1 MRRAA
6 LALLALAATAHAQ
19 GLEERV
25 RALELR
31 AAPGESAVD
40 AWFDRGLRFA
50 SRDEFFTA
58 RIGLSVVQHS
68 VLHLREGGGAGP
80 DEFLV
85 REAAPEFG
93 VRIAQAFEGFVSPIV
108 LPGSARLLYGWVEFN
123 RWDWLR
129 IRVGQFK
136 EPYSLETLEETRW
149 WDFPENSVVYMQ
161 APVPD
166 LGVMVHGRIHRGLLQ
181 YAIGVF
187 NGNGALAGRDGNSDK
202 DVAGRLIVVPSVV
215 FDWGYDFHVQ
225 AAASATWGR
234 QDRRASPRPFPMW
247 DPATGTEFHSN
258 PVTANF
264 ETERVARV
272 SAEVAALVSF
282 LEMKAEFSYH
292 RSVLHFDDGARRPFR
307 SPAFYAQLGAW
318 IAGRRFP
325 LGIPQVDEPLF
336 RGGFGALQVAGRFAR
351 MRLDDLLIE
360 RAGFDGAR
368 RVDESALVV
377 NWFPNENVRVS
388 LKFVRVAYRHGRA
401 LLRDGT
407 RTAREDALLLRVQLS
422 F

>member
-6 LALLALAATAHAQ
+6 LALLVLSATAHAQ

-31 AAPGESAVD
+31 TAPGDGALD

-50 SRDEFFTA
+50 TKDDFFTA

-68 VLHLREGGGAGP
+68 VLHMREGGGAGP
-80 DEFLV
+80 DEFQV
-85 REAAPEFG
+85 REVAPEFG
-93 VRIAQAFEGFVSPIV
+93 ARIGEAFEGFVSPIV
-108 LPGSARLLYGWVEFN
+108 LPGSARLLYAWVEFN
-123 RWDWLR
+123 RWEWLR

-161 APVPD
+161 APTPD
-166 LGVMVHGRIHRGLLQ
+166 LGVMAHGRIHGGLLQ
-181 YAIGVF
+181 YAVGVF
-187 NGNGALAGRDGNSDK
+187 NGNGALAGRDENSDK
-202 DVAGRLIVVPSVV
+202 DIAGRLVVSPAAVLGAGRDISV
-215 FDWGYDFHVQ
+215 H
-225 AAASATWGR
+225 AAVSATWGR

-258 PVTANF
+258 PATASF
-264 ETERVARV
+264 KTGRVARV
-272 SAEVAALVSF
+272 SAEAAALVSF
-282 LEMKAEFSYH
+282 LEAKAEFSYH

-307 SPAFYAQLGAW
+307 SPAFYIQLGAW

-325 LGIPQVDEPLF
+325 LGIPQVDKPLF
-336 RGGFGALQVAGRFAR
+336 HGGFGALQVAGRFAR
-351 MRLDDLLIE
+351 MRLDDLLIN

-368 RVDESALVV
+368 RVDESALVL
-377 NWFPNENVRVS
+377 NWFPNENLRVS
-388 LKFVRVAYRHGRA
+388 LEFVRVAYRHGRA

-407 RTAREDALLLRVQLS
+407 RTAREDALLLRIQLS